1 MTDMTKWDKKDE
13 WHRSGK
19 DFLVVVKRHSVAP
32 SSYSPYE
39 GVHRWAVYAY
49 IYPTHRLFDAFS
61 GPDMWQPA
69 AVALPMHGGP
79 SLLRWHTGDDGKP
92 CSVQV
97 GADYHHLHDA
107 HFTNYAIP
115 EHADEVFSDADRLF
129 QHLAANVEVL
139 AVCAA

>member
-13 WHRSGK
+13 WHRRGK

-32 SSYSPYE
+32 SSYSQYE
-39 GVHRWAVYAY
+39 GVHRWTMYTY
-49 IYPTHRLFDAFS
+49 IYPTHRLFGAFS

-69 AVALPMHGGP
+69 AVDLQMHGGP
-79 SLLRWHTGDDGKP
+79 SLLRWHTDNDGKP

-97 GADYHHLHDA
+97 GADYNHLHDE

-129 QHLAANVEVL
+129 QHLAADVEVL